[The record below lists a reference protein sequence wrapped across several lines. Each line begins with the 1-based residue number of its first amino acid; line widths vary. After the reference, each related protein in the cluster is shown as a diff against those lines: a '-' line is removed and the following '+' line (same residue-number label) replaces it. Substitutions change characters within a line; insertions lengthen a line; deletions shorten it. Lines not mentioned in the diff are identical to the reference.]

1 MIIWLLF
8 SAILFPELKCVAYS
22 TVANIL
28 HIVRMKS
35 SIYKDFLRLNEIQ
48 TKSML
53 NEEGR
58 KNKMEHFERHLYTY

>member
-1 MIIWLLF
+1 M
-8 SAILFPELKCVAYS
+8 AYS